1 MSLKSAKTFFL
12 SFFRE
17 LFVYHHTSLEF
28 RAKLFASMIAA
39 NKIINVNEYKI
50 LKDIAKEIY
59 KDDEY
64 RVDVLVHTTKEYV
77 NKIIQNDSLDIDR
90 LLLDIDK
97 DLKKYKRFASKINLE
112 HLKKFYN
119 HNADEDTILLQ
130 TRILE
135 FYESE
140 LKSRG
145 IQGVLE

>member
-28 RAKLFASMIAA
+28 RAKLFASMIAS
-39 NKIINVNEYKI
+39 NKIDNSCEYKV
-50 LKDIAKEIY
+50 LKKIAKEIY

-64 RVDVLVHTTKEYV
+64 RVDVLVHTTREYV

-90 LLLDIDK
+90 LLLDIDRE
-97 DLKKYKRFASKINLE
+97 LKRHKRFIDKIDMN
-112 HLKKFYN
+112 HLRSFYSCN
-119 HNADEDTILLQ
+119 GDEETVLLQ

-135 FYESE
+135 YYESE
-140 LKSRG
+140 INSRKKS
-145 IQGVLE
+145 I

>member
-28 RAKLFASMIAA
+28 RAKLFASMIAS
-39 NKIINVNEYKI
+39 NKIDNSCEYVVLKKI
-50 LKDIAKEIY
+50 AEDIY

-77 NKIIQNDSLDIDR
+77 NKIVQNDSLDIDH
-90 LLLDIDK
+90 LILDIDRE
-97 DLKKYKRFASKINLE
+97 LKRNKRFVNKINMD
-112 HLKKFYN
+112 HLRSFYACN
-119 HNADEDTILLQ
+119 GDEDTILLQ

-135 FYESE
+135 YYESE
-140 LKSRG
+140 IKSRNSS
-145 IQGVLE
+145 

>member
-1 MSLKSAKTFFL
+1 MSLKSTKIFFL

-28 RAKLFASMIAA
+28 RAKLFASMIAS
-39 NKIINVNEYKI
+39 NQIDNSREYVV

-59 KDDEY
+59 RDDEY

-77 NKIIQNDSLDIDR
+77 NKIIQNDSLDIDH
-90 LLLDIDK
+90 LILDIDRE
-97 DLKKYKRFASKINLE
+97 LRRHKRFIDKINMD
-112 HLKKFYN
+112 HLRSFYACN
-119 HNADEDTILLQ
+119 GDEDTILLQ

-140 LKSRG
+140 IRSRKKTSTT
-145 IQGVLE
+145 

>member
-1 MSLKSAKTFFL
+1 MSLKSAKIYFL

-17 LFVYHHTSLEF
+17 LFVYHHKSLEF
-28 RAKLFASMIAA
+28 RAKLFASMIAS
-39 NKIINVNEYKI
+39 NRVDNSCKYET

-77 NKIIQNDSLDIDR
+77 DKIKQNGSLGIDY

-97 DLKKYKRFASKINLE
+97 ELKKHKRFINKINMD
-112 HLKKFYN
+112 HLRRFYACD
-119 HNADEDTILLQ
+119 ADEDIILLQ

-135 FYESE
+135 FYENE
-140 LKSRG
+140 IKSRKK
-145 IQGVLE
+145 

>member
-1 MSLKSAKTFFL
+1 MSLKSTKTFFL

-28 RAKLFASMIAA
+28 RAKLFASMIAS
-39 NKIINVNEYKI
+39 NKIDNSCEYKV
-50 LKDIAKEIY
+50 LKKIAEDIY

-77 NKIIQNDSLDIDR
+77 NKIIQNDSLDIDC
-90 LLLDIDK
+90 LLIDIDK
-97 DLKKYKRFASKINLE
+97 EIRKHKRFVEKINMN
-112 HLKKFYN
+112 HLRSFYACN
-119 HNADEDTILLQ
+119 GDEETILLQ

-140 LKSRG
+140 IKSNRKTT
-145 IQGVLE
+145 

>member
-1 MSLKSAKTFFL
+1 MSLKSTKTFFL

-28 RAKLFASMIAA
+28 RAKLFASMIAS
-39 NKIINVNEYKI
+39 NQVDNSCEYVVLKKIAE
-50 LKDIAKEIY
+50 EIY

-77 NKIIQNDSLDIDR
+77 NKIIQNDSLDIDH

-97 DLKKYKRFASKINLE
+97 ELRRHKRFVDKINMN
-112 HLKKFYN
+112 HLRSFYACN
-119 HNADEDTILLQ
+119 GDEDTILLQ

-140 LKSRG
+140 IKSRKKVST
-145 IQGVLE
+145 I

>member
-1 MSLKSAKTFFL
+1 MSLKSTKTFFL

-28 RAKLFASMIAA
+28 RAKLFASMIAS
-39 NKIINVNEYKI
+39 NKVDNSCEYI
-50 LKDIAKEIY
+50 VLKKIAKDIY

-77 NKIIQNDSLDIDR
+77 NKIIQNDSLDIDD
-90 LLLDIDK
+90 LIVDIDK
-97 DLKKYKRFASKINLE
+97 ELKRHKRFVEKINMN
-112 HLKKFYN
+112 HLRSFYACN
-119 HNADEDTILLQ
+119 GDEDTILLQ

-140 LKSRG
+140 IKSRKSDM
-145 IQGVLE
+145 

>member
-1 MSLKSAKTFFL
+1 MSLKSTKTFFL

-28 RAKLFASMIAA
+28 RAKLFASMIAS
-39 NKIINVNEYKI
+39 NKADNSCEYVV
-50 LKDIAKEIY
+50 LKKIAKDIY

-77 NKIIQNDSLDIDR
+77 NKIIQNDSLDIDH
-90 LLLDIDK
+90 LILDIDK
-97 DLKKYKRFASKINLE
+97 ELKRHKRFVNKINMN
-112 HLKKFYN
+112 HLRSFYTCN
-119 HNADEDTILLQ
+119 GDEDTILLQ

-140 LKSRG
+140 IRSRKSD
-145 IQGVLE
+145 I

>member
-1 MSLKSAKTFFL
+1 MSLKSTKIFFL

-28 RAKLFASMIAA
+28 RAKLFASMIAS
-39 NKIINVNEYKI
+39 NQIDNSHEYVV
-50 LKDIAKEIY
+50 LKKIAKEIY

-77 NKIIQNDSLDIDR
+77 NKIIKNDSLDIDH
-90 LLLDIDK
+90 LLLDIDRE
-97 DLKKYKRFASKINLE
+97 LKKHKRFINKINMN
-112 HLKKFYN
+112 HLRSFY
-119 HNADEDTILLQ
+119 ACSGDEDTILLQ

-140 LKSRG
+140 IKSRKK
-145 IQGVLE
+145 V

>member
-1 MSLKSAKTFFL
+1 MSLKSTKTFFL

-28 RAKLFASMIAA
+28 RAKLFASMIAS
-39 NKIINVNEYKI
+39 NKIDKSCEYTV
-50 LKDIAKEIY
+50 LKKIAKEIY

-77 NKIIQNDSLDIDR
+77 NKILQTDSLGIDR
-90 LLLDIDK
+90 LLLDIDRQI
-97 DLKKYKRFASKINLE
+97 KKHKRFVEKINMN
-112 HLKKFYN
+112 HLRSFYACN
-119 HNADEDTILLQ
+119 GDEETVLLQ

-140 LKSRG
+140 IKSSQKV
-145 IQGVLE
+145 I

>member
-1 MSLKSAKTFFL
+1 MSLKSTKTFFL

-28 RAKLFASMIAA
+28 RAKLFASMIAS
-39 NKIINVNEYKI
+39 NQIDNSCEYVM
-50 LKDIAKEIY
+50 LKKIAKEIY

-77 NKIIQNDSLDIDR
+77 SKIIQNDSLDIDH
-90 LLLDIDK
+90 LILDIDRE
-97 DLKKYKRFASKINLE
+97 LKRHKRFIDKINMN
-112 HLKKFYN
+112 HLRSFYACN
-119 HNADEDTILLQ
+119 GDEDTILLQ

-140 LKSRG
+140 IKSRKK
-145 IQGVLE
+145 ID

>member
-28 RAKLFASMIAA
+28 RAKLFASMIAT
-39 NKIINVNEYKI
+39 NKIDNSCEYKV
-50 LKDIAKEIY
+50 LKKIAKEIY
-59 KDDEY
+59 HDDEY

-77 NKIIQNDSLDIDR
+77 NKILQNDSLDIDC

-97 DLKKYKRFASKINLE
+97 EIKKEKRFSDKINMD
-112 HLKKFYN
+112 HLRSFYSCN
-119 HNADEDTILLQ
+119 GDEETILLQ

-140 LKSRG
+140 INSRK
-145 IQGVLE
+145 

>member
-1 MSLKSAKTFFL
+1 MSLKSIKTFFL

-28 RAKLFASMIAA
+28 RAKLFASMIAT
-39 NKIINVNEYKI
+39 NKIDDDCEYKT
-50 LKDIAKEIY
+50 LKQIAKEIY
-59 KDDEY
+59 DDEY

-77 NKIIQNDSLDIDR
+77 DKIIKNNSLDIDH

-97 DLKKYKRFASKINLE
+97 QLKKNRRFINKINMD
-112 HLKKFYN
+112 HLRSFY
-119 HNADEDTILLQ
+119 ACSGDEDVVLLQ

-140 LKSRG
+140 INSKKKFH
-145 IQGVLE
+145 

>member
-1 MSLKSAKTFFL
+1 MSLKSTKTFFL

-28 RAKLFASMIAA
+28 RAKLFASMIAS
-39 NKIINVNEYKI
+39 NQIDNNCEYDI
-50 LKDIAKEIY
+50 LKKIAKEIY

-77 NKIIQNDSLDIDR
+77 NKIIQNDSLDIDH
-90 LLLDIDK
+90 LILDIDK
-97 DLKKYKRFASKINLE
+97 EMRKHKRFVDKINMN
-112 HLKKFYN
+112 HLRSFYACN
-119 HNADEDTILLQ
+119 GDEDTILLQ

-140 LKSRG
+140 IRSRKK
-145 IQGVLE
+145 V

>member
-28 RAKLFASMIAA
+28 RAKLFASMIAS
-39 NKIINVNEYKI
+39 NKIDNSCEYKV
-50 LKDIAKEIY
+50 LKKIAKEIY

-64 RVDVLVHTTKEYV
+64 RVDVLVHTTREYV

-90 LLLDIDK
+90 LLLDIDRE
-97 DLKKYKRFASKINLE
+97 LKRHKRFIDKIDMN
-112 HLKKFYN
+112 HLRSFYSCN
-119 HNADEDTILLQ
+119 GDEENVLLQ

-135 FYESE
+135 YYESE
-140 LKSRG
+140 INSRKKS
-145 IQGVLE
+145 I

>member
-1 MSLKSAKTFFL
+1 MSLKSTKIFFL

-28 RAKLFASMIAA
+28 RAKLFASMIAS
-39 NKIINVNEYKI
+39 NQVDNSCEYVVLKKIAE
-50 LKDIAKEIY
+50 EIY
-59 KDDEY
+59 GDDEY

-77 NKIIQNDSLDIDR
+77 NKITQNDSLDIDH

-97 DLKKYKRFASKINLE
+97 EMRRHKRFVDKINMN
-112 HLKKFYN
+112 HLRSFYACN
-119 HNADEDTILLQ
+119 GDEDVILLQ

-140 LKSRG
+140 IKSRKNT
-145 IQGVLE
+145 I

>member
-1 MSLKSAKTFFL
+1 MSLKSTKTFFL

-28 RAKLFASMIAA
+28 RAKLFASMIAS
-39 NKIINVNEYKI
+39 NKVDNSCEYLV
-50 LKDIAKEIY
+50 LKKIAKEIY

-77 NKIIQNDSLDIDR
+77 NKIIQNDLLDIDH

-97 DLKKYKRFASKINLE
+97 ELKRHKRFVNKINMN
-112 HLKKFYN
+112 HLRSFYACN
-119 HNADEDTILLQ
+119 GDEETILLQ

-140 LKSRG
+140 INSRKRNG
-145 IQGVLE
+145 